1 MIMSKRK
8 MICFFGFSLILLF
21 LFCGASLFWGSEETA
36 GSLFIKGAKVYTS
49 GLRGVLHD
57 AGLLIQGGKI
67 KKILEGGNV
76 PAGNVLDYSGTCIVP
91 GFIDA
96 HTYVSAYYRLLEN
109 SRVVT
114 SDLAAFAAYDP
125 TSPEVRAALE
135 QGITTINLSPRNENL
150 VGGETSIFKLSTGDK
165 APTLLRKE
173 GFLKISFSKEMERD
187 DRAPTSLMGAERML
201 DEWMQMSGAGK
212 GRTDIFREE
221 GIARLV
227 RGEITPL
234 IAASRYEEINV
245 ALKWL
250 ADWRKKGVIVG
261 GEEAGIF
268 SDELKKNDV
277 AILLSPLL
285 LSLPDRVYRNAALL
299 QRKGVRIAFVSD
311 MPEEEA
317 SGLRISALLL
327 CQQGIPQDEAL
338 KTITLCPAQ
347 ILGIAD
353 AVGSL
358 EEGKDADLVVF
369 SGEPLDL
376 SSKVVAVYS
385 NGQLV
390 YKQD

>member
-1 MIMSKRK
+1 MTMNKQKHMGVFTFCLFLLLVSGAP
-8 MICFFGFSLILLF
+8 FFG
-21 LFCGASLFWGSEETA
+21 GNEETA
-36 GSLFIKGAKVYTS
+36 GTLVVKGTKICTS
-49 GLRGVLHD
+49 GSRGVLSQ
-57 AGLLIQGGKI
+57 ASLIIQGGKI
-67 KKILEGGNV
+67 KKISEEGPQ
-76 PAGNVLDYSGTCIVP
+76 PAGDVVDYSGKCIVP
-91 GFIDA
+91 GFVDA

-125 TSPEVRAALE
+125 TSSEVREALG
-135 QGITTINLSPRNENL
+135 QGITTVNLSPRNENL
-150 VGGETSIFKLSTGDK
+150 VGGETSIFKLSAGNQ
-165 APTLLRKE
+165 APALLRKG

-201 DEWMQMSGAGK
+201 DEWMQASGAGL
-212 GRTDIFREE
+212 GRTDVFKNE

-234 IAASRYEEINV
+234 IAASRYEEIST
-245 ALKWL
+245 ALRWL
-250 ADWRKKGVIVG
+250 TDCRKKGVIVG

-268 SDELKKNDV
+268 SEELKKNDV
-277 AILLSPLL
+277 AVLLSPLL
-285 LSLPDRVYRNAALL
+285 LSLPDRVYQNAASL
-299 QRKGVRIAFVSD
+299 QRQGIRIAFVSD
-311 MPEEEA
+311 MPEGEA
-317 SGLRISALLL
+317 SGLRTSALLL

-338 KTITLCPAQ
+338 KTITLYPAQ
-347 ILGIAD
+347 ILGVAD

-358 EEGKDADLVVF
+358 EEGKDADFVVF

-376 SSKVVAVYS
+376 RSKVLAVYS